1 MTARCCPATSHSPK
15 LGFWQSRARVKVKVK
30 AEKLN
35 LCSAGQLIVRVR
47 YYEVP
52 AVVIAVFS
60 SVRQVIPQLMTK
72 G

>member
-1 MTARCCPATSHSPK
+1 M
-15 LGFWQSRARVKVKVK
+15 KVKVK

-35 LCSAGQLIVRVR
+35 LCSASQLIARVR

-60 SVRQVIPQLMTK
+60 SVRRVIPQLMTK